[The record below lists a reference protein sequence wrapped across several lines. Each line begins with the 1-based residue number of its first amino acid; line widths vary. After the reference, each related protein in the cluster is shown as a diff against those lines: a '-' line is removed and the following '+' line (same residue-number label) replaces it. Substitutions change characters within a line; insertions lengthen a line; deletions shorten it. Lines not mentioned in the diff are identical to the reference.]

1 MSEKSDRSIGTSRM
15 LIALVLLA
23 VLVVAAAAGYLWLRS
38 GQGAGPAAEQQPP
51 PTAAADRPD
60 APLSVVLFLPV
71 ESALVQT
78 AAGIRRQPELQLE
91 VRAAAEAV
99 LASERASQA
108 PVLRDLRLRALY
120 LDAAGTAF
128 VDLAPGKEMRGGV
141 WDELLAVYALVNTL
155 TQNFPEVKQVR
166 FLLDGREAPT
176 LAGHLDL
183 SRAFVKRTDLVKA
196 Q

>member
-1 MSEKSDRSIGTSRM
+1 M

-23 VLVVAAAAGYLWLRS
+23 VLAAAAAAGYLWLRS

-51 PTAAADRPD
+51 LTAVDVRPD
-60 APLSVVLFLPV
+60 APLLVVLFLPV
-71 ESALVQT
+71 EGGLVQG
-78 AAGIRRQPELQLE
+78 AGGIRRQPELQLE
-91 VRAAAEAV
+91 ARAAVEAV
-99 LASERASQA
+99 LSSPLAAQA
-108 PVLRDLRLRALY
+108 PVLRELKVRALY

-166 FLLDGREAPT
+166 LLLDGREAPT

>member
-1 MSEKSDRSIGTSRM
+1 MSERSDRSIGTSRM
-15 LIALVLLA
+15 FIALVLFA
-23 VLVVAAAAGYLWLRS
+23 VVVVTAAGGYLWLRS
-38 GQGAGPAAEQQPP
+38 GQGGGPSAEQQPP
-51 PTAAADRPD
+51 PTGAADRPD

-71 ESALVQT
+71 ENALVQT

-91 VRAAAEAV
+91 ARAAAEAV

-128 VDLAPGKEMRGGV
+128 VDLVAGKEMRGGV
-141 WDELLAVYALVNTL
+141 RDELLAVYALVNTL